1 MKPLNELTRLGT
13 IRRFRGLANKA
24 LGLYGLSHAHL
35 EFLTIAGNILFR
47 VYRQPRVPPRREDDP
62 FEPGQY
68 LLRIHDS
75 REQKIDAIKLEMDWL
90 SAVRTDT
97 RLPVPEPV
105 RALDDSFIVKVAV
118 PGIPGERVCT
128 LLRWLK
134 GKRVNKR
141 VRPRHFLLQG
151 RTMAQLHNHAEKWR
165 APDDLV
171 KRRFDYDG
179 LFIDDAGAGIPNG
192 AAWDLLPPRHKEAY
206 SIVARETELLM
217 NDWGKDPDVYGLIH
231 GDCGIDAN
239 VLFWKDE
246 ARIIDFDGSGFGY
259 YTFDVAIA
267 LEHCWDDPAYTLYL
281 DSFVRGYSAFRSLTD
296 KQLVAIDLFR
306 AAFYVYM
313 GLWTVAMDQTFPDSP
328 KRLARHRKWLGYST
342 EFIESYLDTC

>member
-1 MKPLNELTRLGT
+1 MKPLHELTRLGT
-13 IRRFRGLANKA
+13 IRRFRELAGKA

-47 VYRQPRVPPRREDDP
+47 VYKQPQTPHGGEDDL

-90 SAVRTDT
+90 SAIRTDT

-134 GKRVNKR
+134 GRRITKH
-141 VRPRHFLLQG
+141 VRPHHFLAQG
-151 RTMAQLHNHAEKWR
+151 RAMAQLHNHAEKWR
-165 APDDLV
+165 ASNHLV

-179 LFIDDAGAGIPNG
+179 LFIDDAGAGIPNSV
-192 AAWDLLPPRHKEAY
+192 AWDLLPPRHKEAY
-206 SIVARETELLM
+206 SVVARKTKLLM
-217 NDWGKDPDVYGLIH
+217 DDWGRNPDVYGLIH

-239 VLFWKDE
+239 VLFWKGE

-259 YTFDVAIA
+259 YAFDVAIA

-281 DSFVRGYSAFRSLTD
+281 DSFLEGYTAFRSLTD
-296 KQLVAIDLFR
+296 KQLVANDLFR
-306 AAFYVYM
+306 AAFYVHM
-313 GLWTVAMDQTFPDSP
+313 GLWTMAMDQTIPDSP
-328 KRLARHRKWLGYST
+328 NKLARHRKWLGYGM
-342 EFIESYLDTC
+342 EFIERYLDKC